1 MSSGERIIDGMEKP
15 KPLTGKALLQRL
27 NEIGHVT
34 RKEAARLCGYYR
46 ITASG
51 EVKTDLSKFYSAI
64 LQAQG
69 LELEPQ
75 KGADHRDG
83 RGRSP
88 SYRVTVHQNG
98 QIVIGAA
105 YTKAMNLKPGDTF
118 LIKRGYKH
126 IHLYQLEDAALD
138 GVKPDTTNPER

>member
-1 MSSGERIIDGMEKP
+1 MEKP

-27 NEIGHVT
+27 REIGPVT

-46 ITASG
+46 ITKSG
-51 EVKTDLSKFYSAI
+51 EIKTNLSKFYSAI

-69 LELEPQ
+69 LELEPSQ
-75 KGADHRDG
+75 RSNNHNP

-126 IHLYQLEDAALD
+126 IHLYQVEEGAS
-138 GVKPDTTNPER
+138 DTPQER

>member
-1 MSSGERIIDGMEKP
+1 MSSGERIIGGMEKP

-27 NEIGHVT
+27 KDIGPTT

-46 ITASG
+46 ITTSG
-51 EVKTDLSKFYSAI
+51 ELKVDLSRFYSAI
-64 LQAQG
+64 IKARG
-69 LELEPQ
+69 VELEPEH
-75 KGADHRDG
+75 GADNHNV

-105 YTKAMNLKPGDTF
+105 YTKAMHLKPGDTF

-126 IHLYQLEDAALD
+126 IHLYLLEDPELD
-138 GVKPDTTNPER
+138 GVGTDTAAQES